1 MGKKHKKHKAEW
13 RSSYEGY
20 ADKPLEKP
28 LKLVLKVGGSEV
40 TELSGSGHDSSY
52 YDDRSDHERERH
64 KEKKKKKKKKS
75 EKEKR
80 LDGEERR
87 KRKEEKKRKRE
98 REHCD
103 TEGEADD
110 FDPGKKV
117 EVDPPPDRP
126 VRACRTQPAENETT
140 PIQQLLEHF
149 LRQLQRKDPHGFFA
163 FPVTDAIAPGYSMI
177 IKHPMDFGTMRD
189 KIAANGYQSV
199 TEFKADFKL
208 MCDNAMTY
216 NRPDTVYYKLAKKIL
231 HAGFKMMSKERLLA
245 LKRSMSFMQDMDF
258 SQQAAL
264 LGNEDTAAEEPAP
277 EVVPVHIETAKKSK
291 RPSREVISCVFEP
304 EGNACSLTDSTAEEH
319 VLALVEHAA
328 DEARDRISRLVPGG
342 KMGYLKKNGDGS
354 LLYSVVNTA
363 GLDADEEETHPV
375 DLSSLSSKLLP
386 GFTTLGF
393 REERRSRVTFLS
405 SASTALSTHNN
416 SVFGDLKADE
426 VELLYSAYGDET
438 GVQCALSLQEFVKDA
453 GSYSKKLVD
462 DLLDQITGGDHSRM
476 LFRLRQRRSIPM
488 KPPDEVK
495 AGDPLGD
502 GSSTLDFMAMKPYS
516 DVSLDISVLG
526 CLGPRVAPGRARRAR
541 SDLRPPLGP
550 LAIWAAGAPAVAA
563 AAAWAWSP
571 PSRRVPPGGS
581 SALVGP
587 VCGPS
592 LPAPSDL
599 LTRGVC
605 WRSCSWLVPADRPGP
620 SGGHAGGGGA
630 AGARAS
636 LQSPVPAEPPA
647 ASVAPVTRCRERPQ
661 ALGGKQVGARRVL
674 CPSVHR
680 GQPAACWLPSRR
692 VRHLLLCLRGRA
704 VTSPVCSLP
713 GLFLGCVSAGPR
725 AGGLS

>member
-13 RSSYEGY
+13 RSSYEDY

-75 EKEKR
+75 EKEKH
-80 LDGEERR
+80 LDDEERR

-117 EVDPPPDRP
+117 EVEPPPDRP
-126 VRACRTQPAENETT
+126 VRACRTQPAENEST

-177 IKHPMDFGTMRD
+177 IKHPMDFGTMKD
-189 KIAANGYQSV
+189 KIVANEYKSV

-231 HAGFKMMSKERLLA
+231 HAGFKMMSK
-245 LKRSMSFMQDMDF
+245 
-258 SQQAAL
+258 QAAL
-264 LGNEDTAAEEPAP
+264 LGNEDTAVEEPVP
-277 EVVPVHIETAKKSK
+277 EVVPVQVETAKKSK
-291 RPSREVISCVFEP
+291 KPSREVISCMFEP

-328 DEARDRISRLVPGG
+328 DEARDRINRFLPGG
-342 KMGYLKKNGDGS
+342 KMGYLKRNGDGS

-363 GLDADEEETHPV
+363 EPDADEEETHPV

-393 REERRSRVTFLS
+393 KDERRNKVTFLS
-405 SASTALSTHNN
+405 SATTALSMQNN
-416 SVFGDLKADE
+416 SVFGDLKSDE
-426 VELLYSAYGDET
+426 TELLYSAYGDET
-438 GVQCALSLQEFVKDA
+438 GVQCALRQVSALGSPWLLCSLSCVLVWDPEPHMCAGGERAIPQPSRWQPGPSCCFRPSTQVCHRPVLKFGLQEFVKDA
-453 GSYSKKLVD
+453 GSYSKKVVD
-462 DLLDQITGGDHSRM
+462 DLLDQITGGDHSRT
-476 LFRLRQRRSIPM
+476 LFQLKQRRNVPM
-488 KPPDEVK
+488 KPPDEAKV
-495 AGDPLGD
+495 GDTLGD
-502 GSSTLDFMAMKPYS
+502 SSGSVLEFMSMKSYP
-516 DVSLDISVLG
+516 DVSVDISVLSSLGEG
-526 CLGPRVAPGRARRAR
+526 CQQQQRDKSTGDIQGN
-541 SDLRPPLGP
+541 
-550 LAIWAAGAPAVAA
+550 PA
-563 AAAWAWSP
+563 
-571 PSRRVPPGGS
+571 
-581 SALVGP
+581 
-587 VCGPS
+587 
-592 LPAPSDL
+592 
-599 LTRGVC
+599 
-605 WRSCSWLVPADRPGP
+605 
-620 SGGHAGGGGA
+620 
-630 AGARAS
+630 
-636 LQSPVPAEPPA
+636 
-647 ASVAPVTRCRERPQ
+647 
-661 ALGGKQVGARRVL
+661 
-674 CPSVHR
+674 
-680 GQPAACWLPSRR
+680 
-692 VRHLLLCLRGRA
+692 
-704 VTSPVCSLP
+704 
-713 GLFLGCVSAGPR
+713 
-725 AGGLS
+725 